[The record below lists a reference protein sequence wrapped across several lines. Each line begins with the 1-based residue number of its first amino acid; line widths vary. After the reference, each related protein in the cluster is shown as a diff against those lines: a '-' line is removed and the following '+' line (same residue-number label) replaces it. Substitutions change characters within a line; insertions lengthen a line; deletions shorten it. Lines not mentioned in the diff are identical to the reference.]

1 MTDASRKADVP
12 ARMLTSVPRTDAS
25 AAVVVLSGASVA
37 LTVPGIILFAS
48 CLGFGALARDAGL
61 SLGNASL
68 MMATFFALPAQV
80 ALLDQ
85 LARGASLI
93 AGVIAVTLT
102 GIRLLPMVVTIM
114 PLLRGGEEGAR
125 WRMFIAVHGVAI
137 TAWME
142 GFRRLPALPEA
153 QRLTYFIGMTLGLV
167 GISVAGGIVGHVAA
181 GALPPVLAA
190 TLLFLTP
197 IYFMI
202 SLLATAG
209 VVADRL
215 AIGIGGVLGPVC
227 YLVAPGF
234 DLLISGLVGGTV
246 AHLMARRWRRRLD
259 SWHADWDGGR
269 GGFGP

>member
-12 ARMLTSVPRTDAS
+12 TVALSSVPRADAS
-25 AAVVVLSGASVA
+25 AVEVLACGATVA

-61 SLGNASL
+61 SLANSSL

-85 LARGASLI
+85 LARGASVV
-93 AGVIAVTLT
+93 AGAIAVTLT

-114 PLLRGGEEGAR
+114 PLLRGGEQGR
-125 WRMFIAVHGVAI
+125 TGPRTFIAIHGVAI

-153 QRLTYFIGMTLGLV
+153 QRLTYFVGMTLGLV
-167 GISVAGGIVGHVAA
+167 AISVAGAVMGHVAA
-181 GALPPVLAA
+181 ATLPTVLAA

-209 VVADRL
+209 VAADRL
-215 AIGIGGVLGPVC
+215 AIGIGGVLGPVF
-227 YLVAPGF
+227 YLLAPGF
-234 DLLISGLVGGTV
+234 DLLMCGLVGGTA
-246 AHLMARRWRRRLD
+246 AHLAARHWRRRLD
-259 SWHADWDGGR
+259 SWHADWDGR
-269 GGFGP
+269 GGLGP